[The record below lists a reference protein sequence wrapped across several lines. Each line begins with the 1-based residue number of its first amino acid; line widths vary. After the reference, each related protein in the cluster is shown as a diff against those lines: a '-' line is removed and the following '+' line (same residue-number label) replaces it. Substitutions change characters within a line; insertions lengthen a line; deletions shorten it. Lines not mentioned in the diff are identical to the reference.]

1 MSAGSRAERFLA
13 APVMLALLGGVCP
26 AADEDA
32 EQLRQEIAELRKEL
46 AEAKAENQRLRQEI
60 DRLKGQQAGGGRGD
74 DGAPAPGEPAV
85 QLLSFPAL
93 RLSSLGML
101 AGGTTKLAG
110 PVPGAASVHLLP
122 AVAMAGLKTVSI
134 QSQGADAIDLSCRSR
149 AGKAVTAACLT
160 VRREGLFLTWK
171 SLVATGLVEALRLL
185 EAVLKSSTI
194 EVRSAGGTLAAYR
207 FRPTVVEFSAAAA
220 FGRANLSLLP
230 GARLVAGDLA
240 DGWTAE
246 AAEQN
251 KLRMRTDSAGLLLV
265 LDPAAGVL
273 TTRWESI
280 PSPKVS
286 EIDQEIRNWQADVDE
301 LQKTL
306 KSNPRNRSEIEKQI
320 ATNEKR
326 IRELQQ
332 DRARLRGAVSAPRPT
347 AEACKCEAR
356 VVLPNGVEMYRV
368 KFTK

>member
-1 MSAGSRAERFLA
+1 MERVLA
-13 APVMLALLGGVCP
+13 APVILVLLAGVCP

-32 EQLRQEIAELRKEL
+32 ERLREVIVELRKEL
-46 AEAKAENQRLRQEI
+46 ADTKAENQKLRQEI
-60 DRLKGQQAGGGRGD
+60 DRLKGQQAGEGRD
-74 DGAPAPGEPAV
+74 DAAPAPGQPAT

-101 AGGTTKLAG
+101 AGGTTKLAE

-160 VRREGLFLTWK
+160 VGREGLFLTWK

-194 EVRSAGGTLAAYR
+194 EVRSDGRTLARYQFKPA
-207 FRPTVVEFSAAAA
+207 VVEFSVAAAS
-220 FGRANLSLLP
+220 GRANLSLLP

-273 TTRWESI
+273 TTRWETI
-280 PSPKVS
+280 PSAKLS
-286 EIDQEIRNWQADVDE
+286 EVDQEIRNWQADVDE

-306 KSNPRNRSEIEKQI
+306 KSRPPDKAAIEKQI
-320 ATNEKR
+320 ATNQER
-326 IRELQQ
+326 IRRLQQ
-332 DRARLRGAVSAPRPT
+332 ERAKLRSMGSPPRPT
-347 AEACKCEAR
+347 AEACQCEAR